1 MMKFRNEE
9 EMDLIY
15 SIQLELIRAVN
26 SDKVTNL
33 IKDHIERSI
42 NYENIAKGQS
52 PDQTV

>member
-9 EMDLIY
+9 EKDLIY

-33 IKDHIERSI
+33 IKEHIERGV
-42 NYENIAKGQS
+42 NNENIAKGQS
-52 PDQTV
+52 PNQTI